1 MRRQDEAASDEA
13 AAEYRGPSPTPFVR
27 ARDDSFYFWFFSFTP
42 LLSLCFPF
50 VFLFSFF
57 ELRLVQLFFVRR
69 IFLSCP
75 QTILHLHTICTEAR
89 PVSACAGW
97 EAACILQ
104 NAR

>member
-1 MRRQDEAASDEA
+1 
-13 AAEYRGPSPTPFVR
+13 
-27 ARDDSFYFWFFSFTP
+27 
-42 LLSLCFPF
+42 
-50 VFLFSFF
+50 
-57 ELRLVQLFFVRR
+57 VQLFFVRR